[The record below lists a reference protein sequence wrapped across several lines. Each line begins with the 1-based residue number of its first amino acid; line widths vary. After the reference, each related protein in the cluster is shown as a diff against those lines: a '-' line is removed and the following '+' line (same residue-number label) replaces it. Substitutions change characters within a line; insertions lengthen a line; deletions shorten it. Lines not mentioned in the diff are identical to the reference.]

1 MLKLERVEKLEI
13 IIRHGTSTQDH
24 AKLSSRTSDLNLA

>member
-13 IIRHGTSTQDH
+13 IICHGTSTQDH